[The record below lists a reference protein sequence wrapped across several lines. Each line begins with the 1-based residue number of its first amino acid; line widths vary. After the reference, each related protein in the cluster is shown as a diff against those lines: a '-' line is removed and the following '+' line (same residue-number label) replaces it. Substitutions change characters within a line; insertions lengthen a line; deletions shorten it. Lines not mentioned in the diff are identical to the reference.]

1 MRLPKLA
8 IHVLVAAALIA
19 STASQASASSIVL
32 NGSLEDLNGSFV
44 NTTCQY
50 MTLGAGSTAIANW
63 TVPGSTTGQLVWA
76 DSPTCDGFSASHGEF
91 FVDLSGL
98 GTSSPNGAL
107 EQQLAASIGQ
117 AYSFSIDFAT
127 INNGDIAVVVG
138 SELLT
143 LSAGSPFLVGG
154 TSWTPYTGM
163 FIATT
168 SDPLLTI
175 ASASPASIV
184 FVDNVSIEA
193 ESVAEPASS
202 VALLGMS
209 LATLGAYRRRLEPR
223 IRRSKCLP
231 DADDG
236 RNLR

>member
-1 MRLPKLA
+1 MRLPRLT

-19 STASQASASSIVL
+19 STAGQAAASSIVL
-32 NGSLEDLNGSFV
+32 NGSFEDLNGSFV
-44 NTTCQY
+44 NSTCQY

-63 TVPGSTTGQLVWA
+63 TVPAATIGNLAWA
-76 DSPTCDGFSASHGEF
+76 DTPTCDGFSASHGEF

-98 GTSSPNGAL
+98 GNGSPNGAL
-107 EQQLAASIGQ
+107 EQQLAATIGQ
-117 AYSFSIDFAT
+117 AYSFSIDLAT

-143 LSAGSPFLVGG
+143 LSAGSPVLIGS
-154 TSWTPYTGM
+154 TSWTPYTGT

-175 ASASPASIV
+175 ASAFPATIV

-193 ESVAEPASS
+193 QSVAEPASS
-202 VALLGMS
+202 VALLGFS
-209 LATLGAYRRRLEPR
+209 VATLGAYRRRLER
-223 IRRSKCLP
+223 KIRRST
-231 DADDG
+231 
-236 RNLR
+236 RQ